1 MNEEERLISL
11 EISSK
16 DYEEGFRKWSEMTAT
31 SPSGRHLGLYK
42 ALMGVEETTKFFSG
56 MCELLVIYGFAPTR
70 WAYALKLMIEKTKAN
85 HGSQD

>member
-11 EISSK
+11 EISSE

-42 ALMGVEETTKFFSG
+42 ALIGVEETTIFSLA
-56 MCELLVIYGFAPTR
+56 CVSFRSSTDLR
-70 WAYALKLMIEKTKAN
+70 Q
-85 HGSQD
+85 QDGHMP